1 MARIGVLA
9 LQGAFREHAAAL
21 RRLGADVCEVRQ
33 LKDMEGLEG
42 MVIPGGESTTIGK
55 LLVEWDMLE
64 PLRRRILDVM
74 PVYGSCAGLILLC
87 KEIEGSDQ
95 PRLGVLDATV
105 RRNAFGRQVDSFE
118 TDLHIDGLA
127 GEPLRAVFI
136 RAPLISRVGEGVQV
150 LARLDADRGERIVA
164 VRQGNV
170 LATSFHPEL
179 TPDLRLHQYFLDML
193 ARSAPSAEKTKSPAR
208 NSCSRGA
215 LFFIPGSSLIFPS
228 ARPYRPP
235 IPHSAHGSC
244 SRRPSCPCSAW
255 PPPASHAARRAH

>member
-55 LLVEWDMLE
+55 LLVDLGMME
-64 PLRRRILDVM
+64 PLRQRILDGM

-87 KEIEGSDQ
+87 KDIEDSDQ

-118 TDLHIDGLA
+118 TTLPVKGLDA
-127 GEPLRAVFI
+127 PVQGVFI
-136 RAPLISRVGEGVQV
+136 RAPLITRVGADVDV
-150 LARLDADRGERIVA
+150 LARVDMAPHGGTGEEIVA
-164 VRQGNV
+164 VRQGRI

-179 TPDLRLHQYFLDML
+179 TPDTRLHRYFLDMI
-193 ARSAPSAEKTKSPAR
+193 A
-208 NSCSRGA
+208 
-215 LFFIPGSSLIFPS
+215 
-228 ARPYRPP
+228 
-235 IPHSAHGSC
+235 
-244 SRRPSCPCSAW
+244 
-255 PPPASHAARRAH
+255 